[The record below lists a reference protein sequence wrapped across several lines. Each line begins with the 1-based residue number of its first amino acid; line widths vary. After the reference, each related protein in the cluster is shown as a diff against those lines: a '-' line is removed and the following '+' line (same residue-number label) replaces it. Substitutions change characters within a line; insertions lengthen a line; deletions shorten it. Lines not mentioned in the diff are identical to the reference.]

1 MHPCSTATQNVKIME
16 FFQTMVTLKMSSL
29 SLVNIHFTIPAMAKT
44 SELQFYN
51 LKHLFD
57 VLYGHGNVNM
67 DVSVCQL
74 FIGMSKCAFYLLQLA
89 SVSRH
94 TDKFKPML

>member
-1 MHPCSTATQNVKIME
+1 
-16 FFQTMVTLKMSSL
+16 MS
-29 SLVNIHFTIPAMAKT
+29 SLVNIHFTMPGMAKT
-44 SELQFYN
+44 SKSYSSIN
-51 LKHLFD
+51 PKHIFD
-57 VLYGHGNVNM
+57 VLYGHGSVNM

-94 TDKFKPML
+94 TDKFRLMP